1 MMQVVVAMVLHEGL
15 VRHNIKAFN
24 GLIDESIPQILTDL
38 FHINNVIKDD
48 WDQTELDHMRKSIKI
63 EIQFY
68 DVNVGSPTYATY
80 PVHKIVPL
88 YPNEARLSGR
98 TYTAPLS
105 LAMEVMLT
113 AYYTD
118 GRKEKRRVNIPAFQV
133 AHIPIMVGSKRC
145 LTWNLTREACK
156 ALHKDFS
163 EAGGYF
169 LAKHGE
175 WAIEWLQR
183 ARAMK
188 P

>member
-1 MMQVVVAMVLHEGL
+1 MAVVPHEGL
-15 VRHNIKAFN
+15 VGHNIKAFN
-24 GLIDESIPQILTDL
+24 GLIDEGIPQILTDL
-38 FHINNVIKDD
+38 FHINNVIKDN

-63 EIQFY
+63 NTQFY
-68 DVNVGSPTYATY
+68 NVNVGSPTYTTY
-80 PVHKIVPL
+80 PVDKIVPL

-98 TYTAPLS
+98 TNTVPLS
-105 LAMEVMLT
+105 LVMEVMFT

-118 GRKEKRRVNIPAFQV
+118 GREEKRRV

-145 LTWNLTREACK
+145 LTWNLTHEVCK
-156 ALHKDFS
+156 ALHKDSS

-169 LAKHGE
+169 LAKRGE

-183 ARAMK
+183 ARPMK